1 VDLFHDRRTRVSK
14 GCGFVSMATREAAA
28 AAMEA
33 LDDKLALEGATA
45 PLAVKW
51 ADPDLQYKKRKAT
64 ASGNAENRMVRAAN
78 EEGWRLAG
86 GKWQRWA
93 GWLAPGQAL
102 DARDLLPARTCTCFC
117 CTVLSSV
124 KSWLLRACC
133 TGGICLPFPPPHP
146 PPSTHL
152 SPAPRCP
159 AVSPAMQ
166 LFFAKV
172 LRTAGEEDVRQ
183 LFCQFGPVCEV
194 NMFRAF
200 QVRAGTHV
208 LWWPC
213 SCYHVRCCLCV
224 PHLYVH
230 HACLCI
236 SLSLKFCWVL
246 GASSL
251 PVPPPSLPTPQGA
264 PTTKG
269 CGLITMGSNEAAVAA
284 IQALDGR
291 YTWGGMDAPMVVKW
305 MDVALQKRRRE
316 EHLLALRHG
325 LARVGACGDKCVGPG
340 KAEGKRGMYC
350 QNRAGQSGARRAAGC
365 KGWRRTMQYCVLMP
379 YCPCEHMAV
388 CISGMTIPCCM
399 SGLLLVVALQAAAAW
414 WRRARWTRR
423 RCCAPWCP

>member
-1 VDLFHDRRTRVSK
+1 VEAVDLFHDRRTRVSK

-172 LRTAGEEDVRQ
+172 PSAATVEEVTE
-183 LFCQFGPVCEV
+183 LFSKYGAVSDL
-194 NMFRAF
+194 NLFRAW
-200 QVRAGTHV
+200 AGAKN
-208 LWWPC
+208 
-213 SCYHVRCCLCV
+213 S
-224 PHLYVH
+224 
-230 HACLCI
+230 
-236 SLSLKFCWVL
+236 K
-246 GASSL
+246 
-251 PVPPPSLPTPQGA
+251 
-264 PTTKG
+264 
-269 CGLITMGSNEAAVAA
+269 
-284 IQALDGR
+284 
-291 YTWGGMDAPMVVKW
+291 
-305 MDVALQKRRRE
+305 
-316 EHLLALRHG
+316 
-325 LARVGACGDKCVGPG
+325 VGI
-340 KAEGKRGMYC
+340 
-350 QNRAGQSGARRAAGC
+350 
-365 KGWRRTMQYCVLMP
+365 WRRHSVSSWQP
-379 YCPCEHMAV
+379 H
-388 CISGMTIPCCM
+388 
-399 SGLLLVVALQAAAAW
+399 ALASL
-414 WRRARWTRR
+414 
-423 RCCAPWCP
+423 